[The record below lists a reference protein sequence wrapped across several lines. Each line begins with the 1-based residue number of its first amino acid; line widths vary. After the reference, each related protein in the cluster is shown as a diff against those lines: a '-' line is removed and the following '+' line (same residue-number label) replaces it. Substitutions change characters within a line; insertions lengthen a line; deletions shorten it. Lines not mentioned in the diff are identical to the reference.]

1 MAYLLK
7 IIRGLPKNGANT
19 MSDIPDKI
27 ETSYQSNEGFEYERT
42 EREIMKDIIVA
53 INDLIDCVHELQ
65 KGNQ

>member
-1 MAYLLK
+1 
-7 IIRGLPKNGANT
+7 